1 MLNISYVVSLC
12 KRSRNPDVWIDVQA
26 RVFEHFSVQ
35 RLKKKPHG
43 LGLLWYFS
51 SHPIFA
57 FIPPEP
63 ILFVLLIFWL
73 FSFYSDLFIFAS
85 NIKNMKNYFYTIF
98 IFFKHLFVY
107 MNHLYINNIYILLF
121 RKTRKIMQIYFI
133 SDFYF
138 IFSFE
143 NILYK
148 IYFFYKY

>member
-1 MLNISYVVSLC
+1 MQKIKESRCLNWCSG
-12 KRSRNPDVWIDVQA
+12 A
-26 RVFEHFSVQ
+26 RFWTSFWLEVEE
-35 RLKKKPHG
+35 RLGG
-43 LGLLWYFS
+43 LGLLCYFS
-51 SHPIFA
+51 SHPIFV

-121 RKTRKIMQIYFI
+121 RKTRKNNANI
-133 SDFYF
+133 FYF
-138 IFSFE
+138 WFLFHFLFWKHFVSKNIF
-143 NILYK
+143 L
-148 IYFFYKY
+148 